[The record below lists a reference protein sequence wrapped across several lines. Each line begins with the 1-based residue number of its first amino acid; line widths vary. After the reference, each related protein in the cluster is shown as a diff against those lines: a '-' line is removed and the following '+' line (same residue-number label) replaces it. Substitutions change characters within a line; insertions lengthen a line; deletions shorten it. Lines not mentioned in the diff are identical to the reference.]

1 MLKNATMVGGTMTD
15 HLVKVRV
22 ITDLPNELEERN
34 LLLTR
39 GVGRWDDDGVNVACC
54 FGTSLLSV
62 NEKVV
67 KACI

>member
-1 MLKNATMVGGTMTD
+1 MLKKATMVGGTMTD

-39 GVGRWDDDGVNVACC
+39 GVGRWDDLKHHWVNAACC
-54 FGTSLLSV
+54 FG
-62 NEKVV
+62 
-67 KACI
+67 I